1 MTGTFNGDRT
11 ELRDT
16 ILTPELVESLG
27 EQAGASTLI
36 LSLQTTGEIPEEGLE
51 VTINSDVALADYFRN
66 LGSRP
71 LTVGGEVLD
80 AVYDPETGA
89 ASGIRLRVNS
99 PNTLIAL
106 NLTNK
111 PEIETDGPED
121 ATFTLEAG
129 EGYSVSSEMGSSTVT
144 FYDSLETAPE
154 PETSPQISLTV
165 SETALVESVGNTT
178 TLTFNVD
185 GEVPSDGILVYV
197 NSTSGNFG
205 DLGEFDVFNAEIS
218 GGAVPFANFSAS
230 GFYFKILEDG
240 ASITLPAFDETTNPE
255 IEEGIVEGVQAFSF
269 EVVEGPG
276 YTIDPEASGF
286 DVTIADNPDS
296 KLQVS
301 YTIEPVTLIE
311 SETTVGVH
319 TFSLSSPPPEEGV
332 TISVSA
338 PMLAEFDLDSIE
350 VIGGEIVSVN
360 EGLDGFEFKLTSQT
374 ATINLP
380 VAADGETEGLEEATF
395 TVEAGDSY
403 QVNPEAGTATFNLVD
418 VTDEVPPPTE
428 VTEPNDI
435 IPLAF
440 NTGLGENNPELS
452 ITSTIDHETS
462 NFYET
467 ENGRLYIDFTE
478 DVDFYKVD
486 LKAGDILSLDA
497 DANQFEPGR
506 KVDPWLRIFT
516 EDGTEVAS
524 NDDGAAP
531 DEIFNSG
538 FEPYIEFTAP
548 EDGSYY
554 VGVALYNNGE
564 YDPLVPGS
572 GTGNFDAEPDGYGP
586 GEYTL
591 NFALNNPN
599 AFTPE
604 PTEIP
609 ASTGEGPVISLFGVT
624 GTYQNDFENDEYG
637 ILSPSLVET
646 APEDAGSALNFVLT
660 ANGEVPEGGIEVYIN
675 SDIAFPDYFGGLEDE
690 EFGQDY
696 AVPYG
701 GNLNNKPFTRG
712 GQFLD
717 AVYDENGQAT
727 GFKFRLEESFATISL
742 NPSNR
747 AEPETDGPET
757 ATFFLEESAGYN
769 VSPFNSSTVTF
780 YDTIDQ
786 APVPTTTPE
795 VSLEITPTELIES
808 EETEFTLNF
817 SLSEAP
823 PAEGVQVY
831 VSTGTANALSE
842 FSIFEAD
849 IDGGVAIPDGNISG
863 FYFQMFAPT
872 ASITLPVFNSVDDIE
887 GIEEYNFTIEP
898 GAGYTVNPDS
908 SSAVVTIKDTPDS
921 QIQVSLTT
929 EPEVLVESEET
940 VSVHNFSL
948 SAEPPEEGV
957 TVSVNAPNLSEFNL
971 DGIVVEGGEISNVA
985 DDSFDLTLTA
995 KDATIS
1001 LPVANDGEDESPEE
1015 VTFSLEAGT
1024 GYQVDPEGET
1034 ATFSIVDTPEQA
1046 ATSRDEANDTI
1057 AKAIATGLT
1066 SGNSNVSF
1074 EGEIGQYFAEDEEGN
1089 SLTVDASE
1097 DVDMYSFALN
1107 AGDTIKIDVDSFEYE
1122 VEYFDVPQRLDSHLR
1137 LFDGEGNELASVN
1150 NAGAADEVFS
1160 GTRDPYLEFTATET
1174 GTYFVGVSQWGNTIY
1189 DPFEAGTG
1197 SGRISPLTGVNIG
1210 EYEIAFDLVPG
1221 EDGGDEPDIVGT
1233 DDADTLVGDGENNS
1247 IDALGGDDLVAG
1259 LLGDDTIF
1267 GGEGDDV
1274 LRGDA
1279 NSRSPGGSDG
1289 GDDVISGGA
1298 GNDRIGGKG
1307 GNDLLSGDEGDDEIF
1322 GDAGDD
1328 TIMGVTG
1335 NDTLT
1340 GDDFSGGSGSD
1351 LFVFG
1356 SGDGTDL
1363 ITDFDV
1369 TEDFIGLVEG
1379 ELTFEELS
1387 ITNSDAGAMISVS
1400 GSGETLA
1407 VLSGVDADILTPELF
1422 LVTPN
1427 VSFG

>member
-1 MTGTFNGDRT
+1 
-11 ELRDT
+11 
-16 ILTPELVESLG
+16 
-27 EQAGASTLI
+27 
-36 LSLQTTGEIPEEGLE
+36 
-51 VTINSDVALADYFRN
+51 
-66 LGSRP
+66 
-71 LTVGGEVLD
+71 
-80 AVYDPETGA
+80 
-89 ASGIRLRVNS
+89 
-99 PNTLIAL
+99 
-106 NLTNK
+106 
-111 PEIETDGPED
+111 
-121 ATFTLEAG
+121 
-129 EGYSVSSEMGSSTVT
+129 
-144 FYDSLETAPE
+144 
-154 PETSPQISLTV
+154 
-165 SETALVESVGNTT
+165 
-178 TLTFNVD
+178 
-185 GEVPSDGILVYV
+185 
-197 NSTSGNFG
+197 
-205 DLGEFDVFNAEIS
+205 
-218 GGAVPFANFSAS
+218 AS

-255 IEEGIVEGVQAFSF
+255 ITEGVVEGVQAFSF

-286 DVTIADNPDS
+286 DLTIADNPDS
-296 KLQVS
+296 LIQVS
-301 YTIEPVTLIE
+301 YSIEPATLIE
-311 SETTVGVH
+311 SESTVGVH

-338 PMLAEFDLDSIE
+338 PMLSEFDLDSIE
-350 VIGGEIVSVN
+350 VMGGEIVSVN

-380 VAADGETEGLEEATF
+380 VAEDGESEGLEEATF
-395 TVEAGDSY
+395 TVEPGDGY
-403 QVNPEAGTATFNLVD
+403 QVNPEAGIGTFSLVD
-418 VTDEVPPPTE
+418 SADQIPAPTE
-428 VTEPNDI
+428 VSEPNDI
-435 IPLAF
+435 IPLA
-440 NTGLGENNPELS
+440 TEVGLTADNPELS
-452 ITSTIDHETS
+452 ITSTIDYENG

-478 DVDFYKVD
+478 DVDIYKVD
-486 LKAGDILSLDA
+486 LKAGDLLTLDA

-516 EDGTEVAS
+516 EDGTELAS

-531 DEIFNSG
+531 DEIFDSG

-572 GTGNFDAEPDGYGP
+572 GTGNFDADPDGYGP

-591 NFALNNPN
+591 NFSLNNPD

-609 ASTGEGPVISLFGVT
+609 APTGEGPFISLFGVT
-624 GTYQNDFENDEYG
+624 GTYNSDFDNNEFG
-637 ILSPSLVET
+637 IISTGLVET
-646 APEDAGSALNFVLT
+646 EAENTGSALNLVLT
-660 ANGEVPEGGIEVYIN
+660 ANGEVPEGGVEIFIN

-717 AVYDENGQAT
+717 AVYDENGEAT
-727 GFKFRLEESFATISL
+727 GFKFRLEEPFATISL
-742 NPSNR
+742 NPTNR
-747 AEPETDGPET
+747 LEPETDGPET

-769 VSPFNSSTVTF
+769 VSPFNSTTATF
-780 YDTIDQ
+780 YDTIDT

-808 EETEFTLNF
+808 EETEFTLNL
-817 SLSEAP
+817 SLNEAP
-823 PAEGVQVY
+823 PPEGVQVY
-831 VSTGTANALSE
+831 VSTGEANALGE
-842 FSIFEAD
+842 FGIFEAD
-849 IDGGVAIPDGNISG
+849 IQGGVAIPDGNIAG
-863 FYFQMFAPT
+863 FYFQMFDQN
-872 ASITLPVFNSVDDIE
+872 ASITLPVFNSPDDIE
-887 GIEEYNFTIEP
+887 GLEEYTFSIEP
-898 GAGYTVNPDS
+898 GAGYTVSPDNG
-908 SSAVVTIKDTPDS
+908 SAAIAIKDTPDS
-921 QIQVSLTT
+921 QIQVSLST

-971 DGIVVEGGEISNVA
+971 DGIVVEGGEISNVT

-1001 LPVANDGEDESPEE
+1001 LPVANDGEDEGLEE
-1015 VTFSLEAGT
+1015 VSFSLASGM

-1034 ATFSIVDTPEQA
+1034 ATFTVVDTPEQA
-1046 ATSRDEANDTI
+1046 PTTTEEANDTI
-1057 AKAIATGLT
+1057 PDAIATGLT
-1066 SGNSNVSF
+1066 SDNSSVSF

-1097 DVDMYSFALN
+1097 DVDMYSFELN

-1122 VEYFDVPQRLDSHLR
+1122 VEYYEGPQQLDSQLR
-1137 LFDGEGNELASVN
+1137 LFDSVGNELASVN
-1150 NAGAADEVFS
+1150 NAAAPDEVF
-1160 GTRDPYLEFTATET
+1160 TANRDPYLEFTATET
-1174 GTYFVGVSQWGNTIY
+1174 GTYFVGVSQLGNTVY

-1197 SGRISPLTGVNIG
+1197 SGRVLPQFGINIG
-1210 EYEIAFDLVPG
+1210 EYDIAFDLVPG
-1221 EDGGDEPDIVGT
+1221 DGGGSEPDLVGT
-1233 DDADTLVGDGENNS
+1233 DDADTLVGDDADNT

-1259 LLGDDTIF
+1259 LSGDDTVF
-1267 GGEGDDV
+1267 GGSGDDV

-1279 NSRSPGGSDG
+1279 NSRSSGGSNG

-1356 SGDGTDL
+1356 NGDGTDT
-1363 ITDFDV
+1363 ITDFDI
-1369 TEDFIGLVEG
+1369 TEDMIGLVEG

-1387 ITNSDAGAMISVS
+1387 ITNSDAGAMISVIE
-1400 GSGETLA
+1400 SGETLA
-1407 VLSGVDADILTPELF
+1407 VLQGVDSSELTEELF
-1422 LVTPN
+1422 MVTPD
-1427 VSFG
+1427 VTFG